1 MQAPTLA
8 NTLLLVDEETGVL
21 NALCH
26 LLGQGGY
33 NILSADSG
41 KAGLRI
47 LREQTVDV
55 ILSEQHM
62 SGMSGDEFLHQAKI
76 LQPDSVRMLLTGD
89 QEIQSVARTVNKGSV
104 YKFLTKPWNDEQ
116 LRATVAE
123 AFVYKGLCDHN
134 RHLAQTLAET
144 NQKLFENN
152 QHLQQL
158 LEEKQYR
165 IQLGEKVVKVLH
177 EVTQLVPLPLL
188 GVDDN
193 GMVAS
198 ANEAAQKL
206 FGAHA
211 LLLGGQI
218 STLLSPK
225 LLQHIMQNEGD
236 EKDVDIPPFIAA
248 DGKLYNLRC
257 RTLGLRS
264 QASGKLIIFMPQN
277 ND

>member
-8 NTLLLVDEETGVL
+8 NTLLLVDEETDVL
-21 NALCH
+21 NALRR
-26 LLGQGGY
+26 LLQQDGY
-33 NILSADSG
+33 DILSAGSG
-41 KAGLRI
+41 EAGLHI
-47 LREQTVDV
+47 LHERTVDV
-55 ILSEQHM
+55 ILSEQRM

-89 QEIQSVARTVNKGSV
+89 LEIQSVARTVNKGAV
-104 YKFLTKPWNDEQ
+104 YKFLTKPWDDDQ

-134 RHLAQTLAET
+134 RHLAQTLAEA
-144 NQKLFENN
+144 NQNLFASN

-165 IQLGEKVVKVLH
+165 IQLGEKVLKVLH

-193 GMVAS
+193 GMIAS

-206 FGAHA
+206 FGAHT

-225 LLQHIMQNEGD
+225 LLHSIAENEHDGKD
-236 EKDVDIPPFIAA
+236 EDIPPFIAA
-248 DGKLYNLRC
+248 DGKLYTLLC
-257 RTLGLRS
+257 RPLGLRS

-277 ND
+277 DD